1 MDFATYQNL
10 INQNKHR
17 QDNSLSV
24 RFYDK
29 AVKTDKLNDDGI
41 PVFKSVCYCEIRIKD
56 NTTEVFDQP
65 ASKDKIERFPIEY
78 ARYQMTKEKTIQG
91 TPLEMFA
98 FLTASE
104 ISACRYHGVYTVEA
118 LADLS
123 KEQADSLHLTKEH
136 ISAQKFVSLNKDVKR
151 MAQLS
156 ELAEKYQDKIAEL
169 EKRIKELSCHKT
181 RRKFK

>member
-29 AVKTDKLNDDGI
+29 TIKTDKLDDNGI
-41 PVFKSVCYCEIRIKD
+41 PIFKTVCYCEIRIKD

-65 ASKDKIERFPIEY
+65 ATQDKIERFPMEY
-78 ARYQMTKEKTIQG
+78 ARYQLVKQKPVEG

-98 FLTASE
+98 FLTSDE
-104 ISACRYHGVYTVEA
+104 IETCKYRGIFTLEA
-118 LADLS
+118 LADIS
-123 KEQADSLHLTKEH
+123 KDQADKLHLNKEWKL
-136 ISAQKFVSLNKDVKR
+136 AKKFLDYGKKLKNITDVEAVQNKYQTQI
-151 MAQLS
+151 AQL
-156 ELAEKYQDKIAEL
+156 EDK
-169 EKRIKELSCHKT
+169 IKELSKNKT
-181 RRKFK
+181 RRKGK

>member
-10 INQNKHR
+10 INQNKHK

-29 AVKTDKLNDDGI
+29 SIKTDKLDGNGI

-65 ASKDKIERFPIEY
+65 ASKEKIDRFPVEY
-78 ARYQMTKEKTIQG
+78 ARYQLLKQKAVEG

-98 FLTASE
+98 FLTADE
-104 ISACRYHGVYTVEA
+104 IETCKYRGIFTLED
-118 LADLS
+118 LAGIS
-123 KEQADSLHLTKEH
+123 SEQADKLRLANEYALAKKFISFAKKLKNIVDADNLKNKEQ
-136 ISAQKFVSLNKDVKR
+136 IN
-151 MAQLS
+151 
-156 ELAEKYQDKIAEL
+156 ELKKN
-169 EKRIKELSCHKT
+169 KT
-181 RRKFK
+181 RRKGK

>member
-10 INQNKHR
+10 INQNKHK

-29 AVKTDKLNDDGI
+29 AIKTDKLSDNGI

-65 ASKDKIERFPIEY
+65 ATKDKIERFPIEY
-78 ARYQMTKEKTIQG
+78 ARYQMMKEKTIQG

-98 FLTASE
+98 FLSATE
-104 ISACRYHGVYTVEA
+104 IETCKYRGIFTVEA
-118 LADLS
+118 LAELTV
-123 KEQADSLHLTKEH
+123 EQAQNLQLLNEYKM
-136 ISAQKFVSLNKDVKR
+136 AQKFVLLSKNINDVSK
-151 MAQLS
+151 L
-156 ELAEKYQDKIAEL
+156 EKKYQNQIAKL
-169 EKRIKELSCHKT
+169 EERIMEISQNKT
-181 RRKFK
+181 RRKNK

>member
-1 MDFATYQNL
+1 MDFATYHNL

-65 ASKDKIERFPIEY
+65 ATKDKIDRFPIEY
-78 ARYQMTKEKTIQG
+78 ARYQLSKQKSTNG

-98 FLTASE
+98 FLSAAE
-104 ISACRYHGVYTVEA
+104 IDMCKYRGIFSVEDFA
-118 LADLS
+118 NIS
-123 KEQADSLHLTKEH
+123 QEQAKSLQLEKEWTL
-136 ISAQKFVSLNKDVKR
+136 AQKFI
-151 MAQLS
+151 LS
-156 ELAEKYQDKIAEL
+156 GKAIKKIIDIEDLEEKYKSQIDKL
-169 EKRIKELSCHKT
+169 KHQIKELSKT
-181 RRKFK
+181 KSRRKSK

>member
-29 AVKTDKLNDDGI
+29 AVKTDKLNENGI

-65 ASKDKIERFPIEY
+65 TTKDKIDRFPIEY
-78 ARYQMTKEKTIQG
+78 ARYQMSKEKAIQG
-91 TPLEMFA
+91 TPLELFA
-98 FLTASE
+98 FLSASE
-104 ISACRYHGVYTVEA
+104 IETCKYRGIFTVEA
-118 LADLS
+118 LSNLD
-123 KEQADSLHLTKEH
+123 KEQADKLNLSNEYAL
-136 ISAQKFVSLNKDVKR
+136 AQNFIAYGKDVKKTSDIS
-151 MAQLS
+151 ALK
-156 ELAEKYQDKIAEL
+156 EKYERHITQL
-169 EKRIKELSCHKT
+169 EEQIRKLSQNKT
-181 RRKFK
+181 RRKNR

>member
-29 AVKTDKLNDDGI
+29 PIKTDKLNDNGI

-56 NTTEVFDQP
+56 NTTEIFDQP
-65 ASKDKIERFPIEY
+65 ATKDKIERFPIEY
-78 ARYQMTKEKTIQG
+78 ARYQMMKEKTIQG

-98 FLTASE
+98 FLSATE
-104 ISACRYHGVYTVEA
+104 IETCKYRGIFTVEA
-118 LADLS
+118 LADLTQ
-123 KEQADSLHLTKEH
+123 EQAQKLQLSNEYITAK
-136 ISAQKFVSLNKDVKR
+136 KFVSLGKNIKNMIAINDIE
-151 MAQLS
+151 Q
-156 ELAEKYQDKIAEL
+156 KYQSKIAEL
-169 EKRIKELSCHKT
+169 EERIKELSQNRT
-181 RRKFK
+181 RRKSK

>member
-29 AVKTDKLNDDGI
+29 PIKTDKLNDNGI

-56 NTTEVFDQP
+56 NTTEIFDQP
-65 ASKDKIERFPIEY
+65 ATKDKIERFPIEY
-78 ARYQMTKEKTIQG
+78 ARYQMMKEKTIQG

-98 FLTASE
+98 FLSTTE
-104 ISACRYHGVYTVEA
+104 IETCKYRGIFTVEA
-118 LADLS
+118 LADLTQEQAQKLQLS
-123 KEQADSLHLTKEH
+123 KEYETAK
-136 ISAQKFVSLNKDVKR
+136 KFVSFAKNIKN
-151 MAQLS
+151 MTTINEIEQ
-156 ELAEKYQDKIAEL
+156 KYQKQITGL
-169 EKRIKELSCHKT
+169 EEQIKKLSQNKKRGKSK
-181 RRKFK
+181 

>member
-10 INQNKHR
+10 INQNKHM

-29 AVKTDKLNDDGI
+29 PIKTDKLNDNGI

-65 ASKDKIERFPIEY
+65 ATKEKIDRFPVEY
-78 ARYQMTKEKTIQG
+78 ARYQLIKQKSVEG

-98 FLTASE
+98 FLTSCE
-104 ISACRYHGVYTVEA
+104 IEACKYRGIFTLEA
-118 LADLS
+118 LADITQEQSNKLGLV
-123 KEQADSLHLTKEH
+123 KEC
-136 ISAQKFVSLNKDVKR
+136 
-151 MAQLS
+151 
-156 ELAEKYQDKIAEL
+156 ELAKKFISFSKNLKNIVDEKNGYPAKIIKQE
-169 EKRIKELSCHKT
+169 EIKELKKNKT
-181 RRKFK
+181 RRKSK

>member
-10 INQNKHR
+10 INQSKHR

-29 AVKTDKLNDDGI
+29 PIKTDKFDGNGI

-65 ASKDKIERFPIEY
+65 ASKEKIDRFPVEY
-78 ARYQMTKEKTIQG
+78 ARYQLLKQKLVEG

-98 FLTASE
+98 FLTADE
-104 ISACRYHGVYTVEA
+104 IETCKYRGILTLEG
-118 LADLS
+118 LANITS
-123 KEQADSLHLTKEH
+123 EQADKINLGKEYLLAKKFMA
-136 ISAQKFVSLNKDVKR
+136 SAKNLKNIVDADDV
-151 MAQLS
+151 
-156 ELAEKYQDKIAEL
+156 ENKYQAKIAEL
-169 EKRIKELSCHKT
+169 EEQINNLKKNKI
-181 RRKFK
+181 RRKGK

>member
-17 QDNSLSV
+17 QDDSLSV

-29 AVKTDKLNDDGI
+29 SIKSEVLNDDGI

-65 ASKDKIERFPIEY
+65 ATQDKIDRFPIEY
-78 ARYQMTKEKTIQG
+78 ARYQLGKQKVTSG

-98 FLTASE
+98 FL
-104 ISACRYHGVYTVEA
+104 SACEIDRCKYRGMFTIE
-118 LADLS
+118 DFIS
-123 KEQADSLHLTKEH
+123 ISQEQAKSLQLEKEWDL
-136 ISAQKFVSLNKDVKR
+136 AQKFISNSKSMKKIIEVEAV
-151 MAQLS
+151 
-156 ELAEKYQDKIAEL
+156 EEKYKSKIAEL
-169 EKRIKELSCHKT
+169 EKQIKELSKT
-181 RRKFK
+181 KSRRKSR